1 MIVVSDT
8 SPICYLI
15 LIGQVN
21 LLERLYGTV
30 VIPQIVANELSATG
44 SPSVVQSWI
53 AQPPDWLDIQPVEL
67 SQDTGFAQLD
77 PGERCAILLAERIG
91 AGLVILDDKPARK
104 IAIERGLGIIGLL
117 GILKD
122 AADASLLDLEATF
135 DQLQNVGFWVAPEL
149 LQRLLIND

>member
-67 SQDTGFAQLD
+67 SQDTGFAQLS
-77 PGERCAILLAERIG
+77 
-91 AGLVILDDKPARK
+91 
-104 IAIERGLGIIGLL
+104 
-117 GILKD
+117 
-122 AADASLLDLEATF
+122 ADCSKRRSPSEAPSS
-135 DQLQNVGFWVAPEL
+135 N
-149 LQRLLIND
+149 RS